1 MNRRGQMLEGII
13 IKGIA
18 SFYYVKVKDRVYE
31 CKARGKFKNKKKIPL
46 VGDRVM
52 IIVDDGGKGVIE
64 SIAPRNNELFRPA
77 VANVDQSL
85 IVFALKN
92 PEPHL
97 NLLDKLLIL
106 GEYVGI
112 DAIIC
117 LNKSD
122 IDDVQKFQHIKEIY
136 EPIGYRVIVTSVV
149 GGQGFDLLHQELIG
163 KITVLAGPSG
173 VGKSSILNTL
183 QPGLAAKVGVISEK
197 IKRGKHTTR
206 HSELIAL
213 DSGGYVVDTPGFSS
227 LDIEFIPRKDLGQ
240 CYPEIHRY
248 SQGCQFSNCMHMK
261 EPNCGVKEAV
271 ANGDIHKERYGTY
284 TYFMNLLEDSRRKNQ
299 W

>member
-1 MNRRGQMLEGII
+1 MVEGVI

-18 SFYYVKVKDRVYE
+18 GFYYVRVGETVYE

-46 VGDRVM
+46 VGDQVK
-52 IIVDDGGKGVIE
+52 ISLDGDKGVIE
-64 SIAPRNNELFRPA
+64 EIAERTNELFRPA

-106 GEYVGI
+106 SEYVGI
-112 DAIIC
+112 DSIIC

-122 IDDVQKFQHIKEIY
+122 IDDVKKFQHIRDIY
-136 EPIGYRVIVTSVV
+136 EPIGYKVVVTSVV
-149 GGQGFDLLHQELIG
+149 DDLGFDTLKEELHH

-173 VGKSSILNTL
+173 VGKSSILNTV
-183 QPGLAAKVGVISEK
+183 QPGLAAKVGSISEK

-227 LDIEFIPRKDLGQ
+227 LDIEFIGKEHLSE
-240 CYPEIHRY
+240 CYPEIYRA
-248 SQGCQFSNCMHMK
+248 SEGCQFNNCMHIK
-261 EPNCGVKEAV
+261 EPNCAVKTAV
-271 ANGDIHKERYGTY
+271 ESGEIHVERYDSY
-284 TYFMNLLEDSRRKNQ
+284 VYFMNLLEDPRRKNQ

>member
-1 MNRRGQMLEGII
+1 MAEGVI

-18 SFYYVKVKDRVYE
+18 GFYYVKVHDTVYE
-31 CKARGKFKNKKKIPL
+31 CKARGKFKNKKKTPL
-46 VGDRVM
+46 VGDRVT
-52 IIVDDGGKGVIE
+52 ITIDDGDKGVIE
-64 SIAPRNNELFRPA
+64 TIAPRNNELFRPA

-112 DAIIC
+112 DSIIC
-117 LNKSD
+117 LNKAD
-122 IDDVQKFQHIKEIY
+122 IDDVQMFQQIRDIY
-136 EPIGYRVIVTSVV
+136 EPIGYKVIVTSVV
-149 GGQGFDLLHQELIG
+149 DDHGFDALNEELVG

-173 VGKSSILNTL
+173 VGKSSILNTV
-183 QPGLAAKVGVISEK
+183 QPGLAAKVGAISEK

-213 DSGGYVVDTPGFSS
+213 DKGGYVVDTPGFSS
-227 LDIEFIPRKDLGQ
+227 LDIEFIPKEELGA
-240 CYPEIHRY
+240 CYPEIDRIGE
-248 SQGCQFSNCMHMK
+248 GCQFNNCMHIK
-261 EPNCGVKEAV
+261 EPNCAVKDAV
-271 ANGDIHKERYGTY
+271 ESGEIHEERYHTY
-284 TYFMNLLEDSRRKNQ
+284 TYFMNLLEDPRRKNQ

>member
-1 MNRRGQMLEGII
+1 MIEGII

-18 SFYYVKVKDRVYE
+18 GFYYVKVDDTVYE
-31 CKARGKFKNKKKIPL
+31 CKARGKFKNKKQVPL
-46 VGDRVM
+46 VGDCVT
-52 IIVDDGGKGVIE
+52 ISLDGEKGVIE
-64 SIAPRNNELFRPA
+64 TIAPRRNELFRPA

-85 IVFALKN
+85 VVFALKN

-112 DAIIC
+112 KAVIC

-122 IDDVQKFQHIKEIY
+122 IDDVQKCQHIKDIY
-136 EPIGYRVIVTSVV
+136 EPIGYKVIVTSVV
-149 GGQGFDLLHQELIG
+149 DNLGFDVLKDELHH

-173 VGKSSILNTL
+173 VGKSSILNTV
-183 QPGLAAKVGVISEK
+183 QPGLAAKVGSISEK

-227 LDIEFIPRKDLGQ
+227 LDIEFIGKEHLGE
-240 CYPEIHRY
+240 CYPEIHHY
-248 SQGCQFSNCMHMK
+248 SEGCQFNNCMHVK
-261 EPNCGVKEAV
+261 EPNCAVKEAV
-271 ANGDIHKERYGTY
+271 ENGEIHEERYNSY
-284 TYFMNLLEDSRRKNQ
+284 LYFMNLLEEPRRKNQ

>member
-1 MNRRGQMLEGII
+1 MVEGII

-18 SFYYVKVKDRVYE
+18 SFYYVKVGETVYE
-31 CKARGKFKNKKKIPL
+31 CKARGKFKNKKKVPL
-46 VGDRVM
+46 VGDRVK
-52 IIVDDGGKGVIE
+52 ISLDGDDKGVIE
-64 SIAPRNNELFRPA
+64 EIAKRSNELFRPA

-112 DAIIC
+112 KSIIC

-122 IDDVQKFQHIKEIY
+122 IDDEEKFQHIKEIY
-136 EPIGYRVIVTSVV
+136 EPIGYKVIGTSVV
-149 GGQGFDLLHQELIG
+149 DNLGFDVLQQELHH

-173 VGKSSILNTL
+173 VGKSSILNTV
-183 QPGLAAKVGVISEK
+183 QPGLAAKVGSISEK

-227 LDIEFIPRKDLGQ
+227 LDIEFIGKEHLGE
-240 CYPEIHRY
+240 CYPEIY
-248 SQGCQFSNCMHMK
+248 SASEGCQFNNCMHMK
-261 EPNCGVKEAV
+261 EPNCAVKSAVEA
-271 ANGDIHKERYGTY
+271 GEIHIERYESY
-284 TYFMNLLEDSRRKNQ
+284 VYFMNLLEDPRRKNQ

>member
-1 MNRRGQMLEGII
+1 MIEGII

-18 SFYYVKVKDRVYE
+18 GFYYVKVDDVVYE
-31 CKARGKFKNKKKIPL
+31 CKARGKFKNKKQVPL
-46 VGDRVM
+46 VGDCVT
-52 IIVDDGGKGVIE
+52 ISLDGDKGVIE
-64 SIAPRNNELFRPA
+64 TIAPRRNELFRPA

-85 IVFALKN
+85 VVFALKN

-112 DAIIC
+112 KAVIC

-122 IDDVQKFQHIKEIY
+122 IDDVEKFQHIKSIY
-136 EPIGYRVIVTSVV
+136 EPIGYKVIVTSVV
-149 GGQGFDLLHQELIG
+149 DEHGFDELKEELHH

-173 VGKSSILNTL
+173 VGKSSILNTV
-183 QPGLAAKVGVISEK
+183 QPGLAAKVGSISEK

-227 LDIEFIPRKDLGQ
+227 LDIEFIGKEHLAE
-240 CYPEIHRY
+240 CYPEIHRI
-248 SQGCQFSNCMHMK
+248 SDGCQFNNCMHIK
-261 EPNCGVKEAV
+261 EPNCAVKEAV
-271 ANGDIHKERYGTY
+271 ESGEIHEERYNSY
-284 TYFMNLLEDSRRKNQ
+284 LYFMNLLEDPRRKNQ

>member
-1 MNRRGQMLEGII
+1 MVEGII

-18 SFYYVKVKDRVYE
+18 SFYYVKVGETVYE
-31 CKARGKFKNKKKIPL
+31 CKARGKFKNKKKTPL
-46 VGDRVM
+46 VGDRVT
-52 IIVDDGGKGVIE
+52 VLLDDDGKGVIE
-64 SIAPRNNELFRPA
+64 SIEPRSIELFRPA

-106 GEYVGI
+106 GEYVGLKS
-112 DAIIC
+112 IIC

-122 IDDVQKFQHIKEIY
+122 IDDVQKFQHIREIY
-136 EPIGYRVIVTSVV
+136 EPIGYKVIVTSVV
-149 GGQGFDLLHQELIG
+149 DGQGFDRLNEELVG

-173 VGKSSILNTL
+173 VGKSSILNTV
-183 QPGLAAKVGVISEK
+183 QPGLAAKVGAISEK

-206 HSELIAL
+206 HSELISL
-213 DSGGYVVDTPGFSS
+213 DAGGYVVDTPGFSS
-227 LDIEFIPRKDLGQ
+227 LDIEFIGKEKLSS
-240 CYPEIHRY
+240 CYPEIERI
-248 SQGCQFSNCMHMK
+248 SAGCQFNDCMHMK
-261 EPNCGVKEAV
+261 EPNCAVKEAV
-271 ANGDIHKERYGTY
+271 ESGEIHEERYNTY
-284 TYFMNLLEDSRRKNQ
+284 TYFMNLLEEPRRKNQ